1 MANLII
7 TKPLLALRGI
17 LIFPGMIANIDV
29 GREKSMA
36 AIDAAELTDKQI
48 ILVGQKQPEQENV
61 TADDLYTWGVLAT
74 IKQKLQLPN
83 GAVRLLVEGLERVHV
98 LHAAEVNENEQDFFV
113 GEVEVVPADDAVDAE
128 AEGLRRLLLDAF
140 EQWTL
145 LTKKVNPDTVQSLK
159 SRADVSKVPD
169 IIVGYLPL
177 ALTEKEELLEM
188 APLKLRLRKLYE
200 ILVREQEI
208 ADVAKNISEQVHQQ
222 VEQNQKEYYLR
233 EQIKAISKELGE
245 NEDVQAE
252 IADYKE
258 QMSKLKMPQ
267 NVAEKINKE
276 LGRLAKMP
284 PMTPEGAVI
293 RTYIDS
299 LLALPWGKFTKDNFD
314 IDKAQDVLD
323 KDHYGLKKVKERIL
337 EYLAVRALSKST
349 RGPILCLVGPPG
361 VGKTSL
367 ASSIAK
373 AIKRKFTRISLGG
386 VRDEAEIRGHR
397 RTYIGSMPGR
407 IIHGMQTC
415 GCMNPVFLLDEIDK
429 MASDFRGDP
438 ASALL
443 EVLDPEQNNSFSD
456 HFIEFPFDLS
466 HVFWIVTANAVDTIP
481 PALLDRLEIIQLSS
495 YTDEEKVK
503 IAQLHLLPKELKLNG
518 LEKYKVSVSEKAI
531 RRVIHDYTRE
541 AGVRN
546 LERKLAGICRKVAF
560 KIVKGKSRGAQV
572 TEKNLEKYLGPV
584 IYLDDD
590 ISLKSSVGVANGLAW
605 TSVGGELLKVEVLAF
620 KGKGNLTLTGQLGD
634 VMKESAQAGY
644 TYIRSR
650 AEALGIPANFGETMD
665 IHIHLPEGA
674 VPKDGPSAGVTMV
687 TAMVSALTGKKV
699 KGKLAMTGEISLS
712 GKVWPVGGI
721 KEKMLAA
728 YRYGVKT
735 VLLPKRNMQDLDELP
750 ENIRK
755 EMQFIPVEHLD
766 DVLKLAL
773 EDKNE

>member
-7 TKPLLALRGI
+7 TKPLLALRGV
-17 LIFPGMIANIDV
+17 LIFPGMIANLDV
-29 GREKSMA
+29 GREKSIA
-36 AIDAAELTDKQI
+36 AIDAAEATDKQI

-61 TADDLYTWGVLAT
+61 AADDLYEWGVLAN

-98 LHAAEVNENEQDFFV
+98 LNAAEVHENEQEFFV
-113 GEVEVVPADDAVDAE
+113 GEVEIVPADDAVDAE

-140 EQWTL
+140 EQWVL

-159 SRADVSKVPD
+159 SRTDLSKVPD

-245 NEDVQAE
+245 NEDIQAE
-252 IADYKE
+252 IAEYKE

-560 KIVKGKSRGAQV
+560 KIVKGKGKGAQV

-735 VLLPKRNMQDLDELP
+735 ALLPKRNMQDLDELP